1 VSAADQEA
9 PDSAKERIEAA
20 VKAER
25 DSWRAKLDELA
36 DAAEVAIASV
46 RGGDP
51 YAGADLEELE
61 RAVARARK
69 PS

>member
-1 VSAADQEA
+1 MSTADQEA
-9 PDSAKERIEAA
+9 TDSAKERIEAA

-25 DSWRAKLDELA
+25 DSWRARVDALA

-46 RGGDP
+46 RGGD
-51 YAGADLEELE
+51 AFASADLDELE